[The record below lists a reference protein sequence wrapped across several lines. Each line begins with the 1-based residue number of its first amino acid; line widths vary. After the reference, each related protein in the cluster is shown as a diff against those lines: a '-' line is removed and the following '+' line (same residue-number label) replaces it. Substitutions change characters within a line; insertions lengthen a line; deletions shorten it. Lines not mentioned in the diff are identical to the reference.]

1 MRSTTLSVLAV
12 LLLAI
17 PLGAVAQEEQPP
29 AELAALLPA
38 AGAFEGL
45 AMQGEPRFFPQ
56 DRLADHINGDAE
68 TYYTYGVGTTATV
81 RYSDGARGM
90 LDLDIYDMLTP
101 LGAFGV
107 YAQRRPSEPEYQ
119 DLGTQSYVSGSQVV
133 CLTGQYYV
141 VVKSISRS
149 ADGIEQAKKLAA
161 LVAEASPGPD
171 ALPAELALFPE
182 EGLRPGSFGH
192 SPRSFLGMD
201 GMPPLFTALY
211 THPEDED
218 DEITLA
224 FHLFDSE
231 GDLEA
236 ALEPMQETLLGRLA
250 DGGQA
255 VDYAVDLDDATA
267 AVTAYE
273 VKYRGQVHVARAGR
287 GLMVAVRA
295 AREWAEESFAA
306 LAERIEEDGPGL
318 EAEE

>member
-1 MRSTTLSVLAV
+1 MRSTTLYVLAV

-17 PLGAVAQEEQPP
+17 PLSAAAQEEPPP
-29 AELAALLPA
+29 AELAALLPTT
-38 AGAFEGL
+38 GAFEGL
-45 AMQGEPRFFPQ
+45 AMQGEPRFFPEE
-56 DRLADHINGDAE
+56 RLADHINGDAE
-68 TYYTYGVGTTATV
+68 TYYTYGVGTTAAV

-107 YAQRRPSEPEYQ
+107 YAQRRPSEPEYL
-119 DLGTQSYVSGSQVV
+119 DLGTESYVSGSQVV

-149 ADGIEQAKKLAA
+149 ADGIEQAKKLAG

-171 ALPAELALFPE
+171 ALPAELAWFPV
-182 EGLRPGSFGH
+182 EGLRPGSYGH

-211 THPEDED
+211 ANPEDED

-231 GDLEA
+231 EDLEA
-236 ALEPMQETLLGRLA
+236 ALEPMRDTLLGRLA

-255 VDYAVDLDDATA
+255 VEYTVDLDDATA
-267 AVTAYE
+267 AVTAYD

-295 AREWAEESFAA
+295 AQEWAEESFAA